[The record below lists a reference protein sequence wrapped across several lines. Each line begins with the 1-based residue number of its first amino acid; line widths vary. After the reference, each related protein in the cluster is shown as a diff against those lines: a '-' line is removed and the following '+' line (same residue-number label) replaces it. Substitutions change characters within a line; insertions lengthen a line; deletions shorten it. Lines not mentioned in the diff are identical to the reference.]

1 MRLISTE
8 LKQLLSIPVLC
19 FHNRI
24 LFKFRSKDIEEENI
38 SDYEMKEVLR
48 LNKSLIFQQLQVV
61 RKILCDN

>member
-8 LKQLLSIPVLC
+8 LKQLLCFV

>member
-8 LKQLLSIPVLC
+8 LKQLLSIPVL
-19 FHNRI
+19 HNRI